1 MSDLNAK
8 WLELVKAGKAEWAP
22 GMLGPD
28 GFRVL
33 TARQDSRGF
42 QVVSRGAGWTAP
54 SYQSDFL
61 PDWADPAT
69 LGCLLAM
76 VRAAWG
82 DDDIYFGSS
91 LSIKR
96 KRWSWVMGGGDR
108 IGQGDTEA
116 EALLAA
122 LEEAP

>member
-8 WLELVKAGKAEWAP
+8 WRELVKAGKAEWRP
-22 GMLGPD
+22 GMSGQLPD
-28 GFRVL
+28 NRFIRVANDL
-33 TARQDSRGF
+33 APYWG
-42 QVVSRGAGWTAP
+42 GAGVRLGDTVP
-54 SYQSDFL
+54 EDTL
-61 PDWADPAT
+61 PEWDDPAT

-91 LSIKR
+91 LSFKR
-96 KRWSWVMGGGDR
+96 KRWSWVKGGGEH

-122 LEEAP
+122 LEAAP